1 MFWLT
6 RLYKSLTSQNAFIW
20 ILGFIF
26 AANAVDGLLT
36 VIWLE
41 HRIAW
46 EANPLM
52 AWLYGYGPEMFL
64 FLKISVVLL
73 ALLGLY
79 KVSHRKLARILIW
92 PVFCIYTY
100 ILIWHIMGVADV
112 VGHMSVDLQR

>member
-1 MFWLT
+1 MNRLT
-6 RLYKSLTSQNAFIW
+6 QLYNNLTSPNAFIW

-41 HRIAW
+41 HKVAW

-52 AWLYGYGPEMFL
+52 AWLYDYSPGLFL
-64 FLKISVVLL
+64 FLKIAIVFL

-79 KVSHRKLARILIW
+79 RVSHRELARVLIW
-92 PVFCIYTY
+92 PVFCVYAY
-100 ILIWHIMGVADV
+100 VLMWHIIGVADV
-112 VGHMSVDLQR
+112 VAQLR